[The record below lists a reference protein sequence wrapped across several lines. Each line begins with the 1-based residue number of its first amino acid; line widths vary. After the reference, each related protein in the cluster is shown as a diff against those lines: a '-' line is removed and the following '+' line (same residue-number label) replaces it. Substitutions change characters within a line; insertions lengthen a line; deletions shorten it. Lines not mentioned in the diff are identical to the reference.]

1 MKADMKTLETLA
13 RGLADN
19 CSTTS
24 ATSTQQKLTES
35 RSDNAGADL
44 GDD

>member
-1 MKADMKTLETLA
+1 MKADMKTLETLP

-19 CSTTS
+19 CSTTT
-24 ATSTQQKLTES
+24 ATSTQQMLTES
-35 RSDNAGADL
+35 RSDNAEADL